1 MIYKSGYGGIN
12 VEIVNLSH
20 FLDIH
25 ISILVESWKKHSSI
39 CLIWASIFLASHIFY
54 NHSPISNLLCSIMTL
69 HPDILH
75 YYKFYDSRLTRG
87 FCNKV
92 KIKKLFRLPGFGS
105 YWLRIFVSFLQDLP
119 ILSPSDFKTNY
130 NDLGCQYWK

>member
-1 MIYKSGYGGIN
+1 MIYKAGYGGVN

-25 ISILVESWKKHSSI
+25 ISILVESWKKRSSM
-39 CLIWASIFLASHIFY
+39 CLIWANIFLTSHNFF
-54 NHSPISNLLCSIMTL
+54 NHSPISNLLSNIMTL

-87 FCNKV
+87 PCNKV
-92 KIKKLFRLPGFGS
+92 KIKKLFRLPSFGN
-105 YWLRIFVSFLQDLP
+105 YWLRISISFLQDLP
-119 ILSPSDFKTNY
+119 IFFPSDFRTNY
-130 NDLGCQYWK
+130 NDLACQYWK